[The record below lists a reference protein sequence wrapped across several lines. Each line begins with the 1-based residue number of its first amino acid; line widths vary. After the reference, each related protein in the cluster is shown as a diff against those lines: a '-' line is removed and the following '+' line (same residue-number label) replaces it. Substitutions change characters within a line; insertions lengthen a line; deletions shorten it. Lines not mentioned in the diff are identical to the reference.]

1 MASWSMYCLFLFFFQ
16 VALPFQIFVATSKDC
31 YRKPN
36 TGMWEFFCQKC
47 NGDMKVN
54 KEKSFFVGDAA
65 GQAKDHGASDKEFA
79 ANCGLTFYT
88 EDEFF
93 MKDALKSKEIE

>member
-1 MASWSMYCLFLFFFQ
+1 MD
-16 VALPFQIFVATSKDC
+16 LPFQILVATSKDA

-36 TGMWEFFCQKC
+36 TGMWEFFCQSC
-47 NGDMKVN
+47 NGDLKVD
-54 KEKSFFVGDAA
+54 KKKSFFVGDAA
-65 GQAKDHGASDKEFA
+65 GRGKDHGKSDKEFA

-93 MKDALKSKEIE
+93 LNNSGSKQKK